1 MDDTNWIKGGSP
13 PDVLPDGTDL
23 RPYKRLAAAVI
34 EQAVVD
40 AMQNGSIE
48 ARKWLSADSYGLQFW
63 CQWLGIHPNLV
74 ERITRWSHSPSRAQD
89 SPRAVR
95 S

>member
-1 MDDTNWIKGGSP
+1 MIENEWIRGESP

-34 EQAVVD
+34 EQAVLD
-40 AMQNGSIE
+40 AMQNGSNE

-74 ERITRWSHSPSRAQD
+74 ERIARWSHMTRRKAT
-89 SPRAVR
+89 PRAVR
-95 S
+95 L

>member
-1 MDDTNWIKGGSP
+1 MNENDWIRGDRL

-34 EQAVVD
+34 EQAVLD
-40 AMQNGSIE
+40 AVQNGSTE
-48 ARKWLSADSYGLQFW
+48 ARKWLSADSDGLRFW

-74 ERITRWSHSPSRAQD
+74 ERIARWSQVTSRRKT

-95 S
+95 L